1 MRNGVPDG
9 ESVVEFPSGAE
20 EAGGVERRSLI
31 EHLRARIH
39 VLERVPVS
47 LALPPATDAGTLS
60 PACSLPSHPLSSV
73 ETSLSGAAISSPSPR
88 KGEGGTARSA
98 VPGGGHLSEAAIR
111 PDPLPDPPPYR
122 GREFPLSRLTQAG
135 LHEIKPAS
143 YRDVPAALS
152 FALAVLGQSLAKRA
166 HRPAPLLWCLT
177 ANAAREW
184 GRPYGAGLLA
194 LGLDPALLLIVEA
207 RTSSDAAWAL
217 EEGLKSGAAA
227 ACLGQIEIEAPLF
240 ARRLGLAAKATR
252 TPCLLLSGHR
262 SNGLPGTLTRWRVG
276 AGNSHEAAF
285 DQNAPGHPCWQITLE
300 RCTGMTMRSWSV
312 EFSDESN
319 RFRLSAAS
327 SDRAAEAGETEDR
340 AYAH

>member
-9 ESVVEFPSGAE
+9 ESVVEFPSGVE

-47 LALPPATDAGTLS
+47 LALPPATDAGALN
-60 PACSLPSHPLSSV
+60 PACSLSFPALAAFLPSPLQGEGPPLSM
-73 ETSLSGAAISSPSPR
+73 LAKAA
-88 KGEGGTARSA
+88 
-98 VPGGGHLSEAAIR
+98 
-111 PDPLPDPPPYR
+111 
-122 GREFPLSRLTQAG
+122 
-135 LHEIKPAS
+135 LHEIKPDS

-152 FALAVLGQSLAKRA
+152 FTLAVLGQSLAKPA
-166 HRPAPLLWCLT
+166 HRPALLLWCLT
-177 ANAAREW
+177 AHAAREW

-194 LGLDPALLLIVEA
+194 LGLEPALLLIVEA

-217 EEGLKSGAAA
+217 EEGLKSGAAT

-276 AGNSHEAAF
+276 AENSNGALF
-285 DQNAPGHPCWQITLE
+285 DQNAPGHPCWHITLE
-300 RCTGMTMRSWSV
+300 RCRGMTVRSWSV
-312 EFSDESN
+312 ELSDEED

-327 SDRAAEAGETEDR
+327 SDRAAEAGETGQR

>member
-9 ESVVEFPSGAE
+9 ESVVEFPSGVK

-47 LALPPATDAGTLS
+47 LALPPATDAGALS
-60 PACSLPSHPLSSV
+60 PACSLSSPA
-73 ETSLSGAAISSPSPR
+73 LAAILPSPFE
-88 KGEGGTARSA
+88 GEG
-98 VPGGGHLSEAAIR
+98 P
-111 PDPLPDPPPYR
+111 PLPM
-122 GREFPLSRLTQAG
+122 LAKAA

-152 FALAVLGQSLAKRA
+152 FALAVLGQSLAKRP
-166 HRPAPLLWCLT
+166 HGPALLLWCHT
-177 ANAAREW
+177 THAAREW

-217 EEGLKSGAAA
+217 EEGLKSGAAT

-276 AGNSHEAAF
+276 ASKSSEAAF
-285 DQNAPGHPCWQITLE
+285 DQNAPGYPCWQITLE
-300 RCTGMTMRSWSV
+300 RCRGMTMQSWSL
-312 EFSDESN
+312 ELSDEED

-327 SDRAAEAGETEDR
+327 PDRAAAAGETGKR

>member
-9 ESVVEFPSGAE
+9 ESVVEFPSGVE
-20 EAGGVERRSLI
+20 KAGGVERRSLI

-47 LALPPATDAGTLS
+47 LALPPATDAGALS
-60 PACSLPSHPLSSV
+60 PACSLSSPALAAFLPSPLQGEGPPLSM
-73 ETSLSGAAISSPSPR
+73 LAKAA
-88 KGEGGTARSA
+88 
-98 VPGGGHLSEAAIR
+98 
-111 PDPLPDPPPYR
+111 
-122 GREFPLSRLTQAG
+122 

-143 YRDVPAALS
+143 YRDAPAALS
-152 FALAVLGQSLAKRA
+152 FALAVLGQSLAKQR
-166 HRPAPLLWCLT
+166 HRPALLLWCLT
-177 ANAAREW
+177 AHAMREW

-207 RTSSDAAWAL
+207 RTSNDAAWAL
-217 EEGLKSGAAA
+217 EECLKSGAAT

-276 AGNSHEAAF
+276 GREQQRGSFRSKRTGPSLLAHHARALPRH
-285 DQNAPGHPCWQITLE
+285 DDAKLE
-300 RCTGMTMRSWSV
+300 RGV
-312 EFSDESN
+312 E
-319 RFRLSAAS
+319 
-327 SDRAAEAGETEDR
+327 
-340 AYAH
+340 

>member
-9 ESVVEFPSGAE
+9 ESVVEFPSGVE

-39 VLERVPVS
+39 VLEQVPVS
-47 LALPPATDAGTLS
+47 LALPPATDAGALS
-60 PACSLPSHPLSSV
+60 PACSLPFPALAAFLPSPLQGEGPPLSM
-73 ETSLSGAAISSPSPR
+73 LAKAA
-88 KGEGGTARSA
+88 
-98 VPGGGHLSEAAIR
+98 
-111 PDPLPDPPPYR
+111 
-122 GREFPLSRLTQAG
+122 

-143 YRDVPAALS
+143 YRDVPAALG
-152 FALAVLGQSLAKRA
+152 FALAVLAQSLTKRP
-166 HRPAPLLWCLT
+166 HRPALLLWCLT
-177 ANAAREW
+177 AHAAREW

-217 EEGLKSGAAA
+217 EEGLKSGAAS

-276 AGNSHEAAF
+276 ASKSNEAAF

-300 RCTGMTMRSWSV
+300 RYRGMTMRSWSV
-312 EFSDESN
+312 ELSDEED

-327 SDRAAEAGETEDR
+327 SDRAAETGEREER

>member
-9 ESVVEFPSGAE
+9 ESVVEFPSGVE

-47 LALPPATDAGTLS
+47 LALPPATDAGALS
-60 PACSLPSHPLSSV
+60 PACSL
-73 ETSLSGAAISSPSPR
+73 SSPALAAFLPSPFQ
-88 KGEGGTARSA
+88 GEGPPFSMLAK
-98 VPGGGHLSEAAIR
+98 AA
-111 PDPLPDPPPYR
+111 
-122 GREFPLSRLTQAG
+122 

-152 FALAVLGQSLAKRA
+152 FALAVLGQSLAKPA
-166 HRPAPLLWCLT
+166 HRPALLLWCLT
-177 ANAAREW
+177 AHAVREW
-184 GRPYGAGLLA
+184 GRPYGAGILA

-207 RTSSDAAWAL
+207 RTSTDAAWAL
-217 EEGLKSGAAA
+217 EEGLKSGAAS
-227 ACLGQIEIEAPLF
+227 ACLGQIDIEAPLF

-276 AGNSHEAAF
+276 AEKSNEAAF

-300 RCTGMTMRSWSV
+300 RCRGLTMRSWSV
-312 EFSDESN
+312 ELSDEED

-327 SDRAAEAGETEDR
+327 SDRAAEAGEREDR

>member
-9 ESVVEFPSGAE
+9 ESVVEFPSGA

-47 LALPPATDAGTLS
+47 LALPPATDAGALS
-60 PACSLPSHPLSSV
+60 PACSLPSHPLSDV
-73 ETSLSGAAISSPSPR
+73 EISLSGAAISSPSPR

-98 VPGGGHLSEAAIR
+98 VPSGGHFSTTK
-111 PDPLPDPPPYR
+111 PDPLPDPPPYW
-122 GREFPLSRLTQAG
+122 GRELPLSQLTQAG

-143 YRDVPAALS
+143 YRDMPAALS
-152 FALAVLGQSLAKRA
+152 FALAMLGQSLAKPA
-166 HRPAPLLWCLT
+166 HRPELLLWCLT
-177 ANAAREW
+177 AHAAREW

-207 RTSSDAAWAL
+207 RTSNDAAWAL
-217 EEGLKSGAAA
+217 EEGLKSGAAT

-276 AGNSHEAAF
+276 AEKSHAAAF
-285 DQNAPGHPCWQITLE
+285 DQNAPGDPCWHLTLE
-300 RCTGMTMRSWSV
+300 RCRGMTMRSWSV
-312 EFSDESN
+312 ELSDEQD
-319 RFRLSAAS
+319 RFRLSAAA
-327 SDRAAEAGETEDR
+327 SDRAAEAGEREDR